1 MNCENREIIIKKASD
16 ILNIHK
22 ERLVIEEIF
31 SAKDNIEKKTKNPE
45 EYYFIYDKN
54 KMDISQINL
63 TDKTIVSRLAAD
75 NANEIVIIKDVI
87 HTNKETI
94 IQYTETNNF
103 FEKNKGDFI
112 EVLNDEYIFSS
123 CLTQDIIDFFENTLI
138 NDKKNIVIEKWGDC
152 KNVNCQFLS
161 SDYLKD
167 KRPDLYNRINTSYFK
182 ITSQMQCDEYS
193 KFSNN
198 AYYDKTFQIRKIYG
212 PTRNHTD
219 GIYNNNESKR
229 KIRHSSCIICLND
242 DYIGGEFIFEK
253 QNFKYK
259 MSKNDIIIFPP
270 YYTHPHLTLPLEN
283 RTYRYTINTW
293 FLSP

>member
-1 MNCENREIIIKKASD
+1 
-16 ILNIHK
+16 
-22 ERLVIEEIF
+22 
-31 SAKDNIEKKTKNPE
+31 
-45 EYYFIYDKN
+45 
-54 KMDISQINL
+54 MDISQINL

-103 FEKNKGDFI
+103 FEENKGDFI
-112 EVLNDEYIFSS
+112 EVLNDKYIFSS

-138 NDKKNIVIEKWGDC
+138 NDKKNIVIEKWGDS
-152 KNVNCQFLS
+152 KNVNCQFLYS
-161 SDYLKD
+161 NYLKD
-167 KRPDLYNRINTSYFK
+167 KRPDLFDRINTSYFK

-219 GIYNNNESKR
+219 GIYNNNESKD